1 MFELFKI
8 YSKKYFKDAL
18 YVNIC
23 AWFLVFLTAYVNPK
37 IDKNEVSLTYF
48 FSLNIILF
56 LFSYPLEECL
66 KWVLVSPFKKIEIF
80 LFNIFFQS
88 FKLFLGGIYFSL
100 NLFFFGL
107 PLSVEK
113 KKSTFQEDYFFN
125 QALDQIMDSRFFFG
139 IVLFVIFIIV
149 TLFSPSPKLILAQPG
164 FLKLKWKDIIFYLKK
179 YRYFVFIFILAL
191 PGIKLLKNYWNSP
204 IIIYTLGF
212 TYLTFNFFH
221 SYFKKLKFSFIKQKR
236 YYLSIIFIFITIFTF
251 LKIYSN
257 NRIKKDSLGSENLT
271 SEFLFQRSFYRD
283 GVQPYLSQI
292 LRGDLKF
299 RTFKKLKS
307 YLAETSQISSLKLE
321 EKINRIPLSE
331 FLINKED
338 PLWAL
343 YLAKKAQDNQKKPQ
357 YYRLLKAYFFK
368 NASVHPIQLRL
379 TKKFAK
385 LTLNTINSTKDLEN
399 HLKSGNKLEAIYTFH
414 ILRLKKGK
422 IYKKFLKKN
431 MNYFENFI
439 RVKSSIL

>member
-1 MFELFKI
+1 MLELLKI
-8 YSKKYFKDAL
+8 YSRKYFKDAL

-66 KWVLVSPFKKIEIF
+66 KWALVSPFKKLEIF
-80 LFNIFFQS
+80 FFNIIFQF
-88 FKLFLGGIYFSL
+88 FKLSLSGLYFSL

-107 PLSVEK
+107 PQSVEK
-113 KKSTFQEDYFFN
+113 KKATFQEDYFFN

-139 IVLFVIFIIV
+139 IVLFVIFITV

-164 FLKLKWKDIIFYLKK
+164 FLKLKWKDFIFYLKK
-179 YRYFVFIFILAL
+179 YRYLVLILVFAL
-191 PGIKLLKNYWNSP
+191 PGIKMLKNYWNSP

-221 SYFKKLKFSFIKQKR
+221 SYFKKLKFSFIKKKK
-236 YYLSIIFIFITIFTF
+236 YYLSVLFIFMVLFTS

-257 NRIKKDSLGSENLT
+257 KRIKRGILGSENLA
-271 SEFLFQRSFYRD
+271 SEVLFQRSFYT
-283 GVQPYLSQI
+283 GNTLSLVNNI
-292 LRGDLKF
+292 LEGDIKF

-307 YLAETSQISSLKLE
+307 YLAETSQITPLKLE
-321 EKINRIPLSE
+321 EKIKTIPLST
-331 FLINKED
+331 FLIKKED

-343 YLAKKAQDNQKKPQ
+343 YLAKKNKDTQNESP
-357 YYRLLKAYFFK
+357 YYNLLKGYFFK
-368 NASVHPIQLRL
+368 NTSAHPLQLRL
-379 TKKFAK
+379 TKKFAQ
-385 LTLNTINSTKDLEN
+385 LTLSSVKSTKDLEK
-399 HLKSGNKLEAIYTFH
+399 HLKSGNKLEVIYTFH
-414 ILRLKKGK
+414 ILRLKKEEA
-422 IYKKFLKKN
+422 YKVFLKKN
-431 MNYFENFI
+431 MNKFENFI
-439 RVKSSIL
+439 RVKSSVR

>member
-1 MFELFKI
+1 MLELLKI
-8 YSKKYFKDAL
+8 YSRKYFKDAL

-66 KWVLVSPFKKIEIF
+66 KWVLVSPFKKLEIF
-80 LFNIFFQS
+80 FFNIIFQF
-88 FKLFLGGIYFSL
+88 FKLSLGGIYFSL

-113 KKSTFQEDYFFN
+113 KKATFQEDYFFN
-125 QALDQIMDSRFFFG
+125 QAVDQIMDSRFFFG
-139 IVLFVIFIIV
+139 IVLFIIFVIV

-164 FLKLKWKDIIFYLKK
+164 FLKLKWKDFIFYLKK
-179 YRYFVFIFILAL
+179 YRYFVFIFIFAL
-191 PGIKLLKNYWNSP
+191 PGIKMLKNYWNSP

-221 SYFKKLKFSFIKQKR
+221 SYFKKLKFSFIKKKK
-236 YYLSIIFIFITIFTF
+236 YYFFFIFIFIVLFTS

-257 NRIKKDSLGSENLT
+257 NRIEKGFINGENLA
-271 SEFLFQRSFYRD
+271 SEVLFQRSFYRGD
-283 GVQPYLSQI
+283 SLS
-292 LRGDLKF
+292 LLNETLEGDIKF
-299 RTFKKLKS
+299 STFKKFKN
-307 YLAETSQISSLKLE
+307 YLIETSQTTSFKVE
-321 EKINRIPLSE
+321 EKIKKISLLD
-331 FLINKED
+331 FLNKKED

-343 YLAKKAQDNQKKPQ
+343 YLAKKYQKNKSDNQ
-357 YYRLLKAYFFK
+357 YYETLKEYFFK
-368 NASVHPIQLRL
+368 NVSAHPLQLRL

-385 LTLNTINSTKDLEN
+385 LTLNKVNSTKELEE
-399 HLKSGNKLEAIYTFH
+399 HLKSGNKIEVIYTFH
-414 ILRLKKGK
+414 ILRLKKDKSFK
-422 IYKKFLKKN
+422 IFLKKN
-431 MNYFENFI
+431 MHYFENFI

>member
-8 YSKKYFKDAL
+8 YSRKYFKDAL

-80 LFNIFFQS
+80 LFNIFFQF
-88 FKLFLGGIYFSL
+88 FKLFLSGIYFSL
-100 NLFFFGL
+100 NLFFFDL

-113 KKSTFQEDYFFN
+113 KKATFQEDYFFN

-139 IVLFVIFIIV
+139 IVLFIIFIIV

-164 FLKLKWKDIIFYLKK
+164 FLKLKWKDLIFYLKK
-179 YRYFVFIFILAL
+179 YRYFVFIFIFAL

-221 SYFKKLKFSFIKQKR
+221 SYFKKLKFSFIKKKK
-236 YYLSIIFIFITIFTF
+236 YYLAILFIFVTIFTS

-257 NRIKKDSLGSENLT
+257 NRIKRGSLGSENLA
-271 SEFLFQRSFYRD
+271 SEVLFQRSFYLD
-283 GVQPYLSQI
+283 KTLPHLNEI

-307 YLAETSQISSLKLE
+307 YLEETSQISSLKLE
-321 EKINRIPLSE
+321 EKIKSISLLD
-331 FLINKED
+331 FLNKKED

-343 YLAKKAQDNQKKPQ
+343 YLANKAKNNQNEPQ
-357 YYRLLKAYFFK
+357 YYKLLKTFFFK
-368 NASVHPIQLRL
+368 NASEHPIQLRL

-385 LTLNTINSTKDLEN
+385 LTLNTVNSPKDLEK

-414 ILRLKKGK
+414 ILRLKKENVYK
-422 IYKKFLKKN
+422 IFLKKN

-439 RVKSSIL
+439 RVKKSIL